1 MNIWVDGDSCPRD
14 VKTII
19 RRAARRRGIP
29 AVFVANRF
37 VIREDEWVRMV
48 VVGTEEGAADRYL
61 VETAEPGDVAVTR
74 DILLA
79 EQLVRKGITTLNDR
93 GRIFDEESI
102 GEIVSMR
109 NFSKSLRES
118 GMFVERD
125 TSFGK
130 KEQKEFADA
139 FDRILTRL
147 SGKDTT
153 IS

>member
-1 MNIWVDGDSCPRD
+1 MTIWVDADSCPRD

-19 RRAARRRGIP
+19 RRAARKRRIP
-29 AVFVANRF
+29 ASFVANRF
-37 VIREDEWVRMV
+37 VIREDEWVRMI
-48 VVGTEEGAADRYL
+48 VVGTEEGAADAYL
-61 VETAEPGDVAVTR
+61 LEAARPGDVAVTR

-79 EQLVRKGITTLNDR
+79 ERLVRKGIITLNDR
-93 GRIFDEESI
+93 GREFDEDSI
-102 GEIVSMR
+102 SEIVSMR

-118 GMFVERD
+118 GMFIERD
-125 TSFGK
+125 RSFGK